1 MTTPRPGR
9 STIAVHGPLER
20 RHPDEP
26 VVQPVYQSTTYVN
39 EIGANREVKYE
50 RYGNSPNQLAVAA
63 KYAILEKAEAA
74 VFLASGM
81 AATAMAHLAV
91 LRPGDHLIAS
101 RWIYGGTRRLF
112 DEELGRFGI
121 AVTYVEPTQ
130 PRAWRRAIR
139 KTTRAIFFESPTNP
153 VMRVVDPVP
162 VASIAK
168 DYGVALL
175 VDSTFASP
183 INFRP
188 LEHGA
193 DVVITSATKSLNG
206 HSDVTAG
213 AVAGTQSVVDE
224 VTRLSRLWGPC
235 LDSHAA
241 WLLDRGMKTLSLRVA
256 RQNTNGMAVATW
268 AEGQPEIAEVRYPG
282 LPSHPDHGIA
292 ARVLD
297 GFGGMVGLVVRGG
310 AGGAEQFL
318 RRLRL
323 VTHAPSLAGV
333 ESLVSE
339 PRITSHASLTPEQR
353 AELGIPDGFVR
364 LSCGIEDT
372 DDIVDDLRQA
382 LEGL

>member
-1 MTTPRPGR
+1 MTTPRLGR
-9 STIAVHGPLER
+9 STISVHGPLER
-20 RHPDEP
+20 RHTDEP
-26 VVQPVYQSTTYVN
+26 VVRPVYQSTTYVN
-39 EIGANREVKYE
+39 EIGADREVKYE

-112 DEELGRFGI
+112 DEEFGRFGI
-121 AVTYVEPTQ
+121 TVTYVEPTQ

-168 DYGVALL
+168 EYGYALL

-235 LDSHAA
+235 LASNAA

-268 AEGQPEIAEVRYPG
+268 AEDQPQIAEVCYPG

-292 ARVLD
+292 TRVLD

-310 AGGAEQFL
+310 TAGAERFL

-323 VTHAPSLAGV
+323 ITHAPSLAGV

-339 PRITSHASLTPEQR
+339 PRVTSHASMTAEQR
-353 AELGIPDGFVR
+353 ADLGIADGFVR

-372 DDIVDDLRQA
+372 ADIIDDLRQA